1 MLCTLGRAR
10 KWDLVESLWT
20 EMNAKG
26 VALVNSTYGT
36 LIDAYSKRG
45 LKEEAL
51 AWLQTMQSQGME
63 PDEVTMGIVVL
74 LYKRAGEFQKA
85 QEFFRRWIRGA
96 PFRLGVD
103 DKLVSHTNV
112 CLSSHTYATFIDTYG
127 KGGQFRAACETFA
140 RIIRQG
146 RSLNTVTLNTMIH
159 LYGNCGRRVSD
170 ERGLLKADIVSYRT
184 LLYAYSTRKM
194 VREAEELI
202 QEMDERDLETQS
214 ALTRMYVE
222 LGMHEQSWLWFRT
235 FHLAG
240 NISSDCYSANIDAYG
255 ERGYTLAV
263 EKKLVLYATFFGVW
277 RRYGLTVENSNLA
290 HRIVEPGSW
299 SDEVDLVQFNG
310 RRGRAT
316 MSKSRGSMLNVKE
329 RTKQK
334 GEQTCTRVQRKEQ
347 AESSNVL
354 PLGKNTLN
362 ITIIAQM
369 GEEYNMTGDELM
381 SKLMQDLFKLYE
393 VPL

>member
-1 MLCTLGRAR
+1 MRLIKGNGGSILKGRGLVEPYIILKVLFTLDVIHYNIMLCTLGRAR

-26 VALVNSTYGT
+26 VAPVNCTYGT

-63 PDEVTMGIVVL
+63 PDEVTMGI
-74 LYKRAGEFQKA
+74 RAGEFQKA

-112 CLSSHTYATFIDTYG
+112 CLRSHTYATFIDTYG

-159 LYGNCGRRVSD
+159 LYGNCGRLRQACLLFQKMGEFRCVPDTWTYNILIYLNIKNNKD
-170 ERGLLKADIVSYRT
+170 ERGLLEADVVSYQT

-194 VREAEELI
+194 
-202 QEMDERDLETQS
+202 EMDERDLEIDEFTQF

-222 LGMHEQSWLWFRT
+222 SGMLEQSWLWFRR

-240 NISSDCYSANIDAYG
+240 NISSDCYSANISSGAKKVFIFCKELKKLTVLEFNVMIKAYG
-255 ERGYTLAV
+255 IGKCYDKAYQLFDSM
-263 EKKLVLYATFFGVW
+263 KKFGVVADKCS
-277 RRYGLTVENSNLA
+277 YSSLIHILASADKPHIAKSYLKKMQEAGL
-290 HRIVEPGSW
+290 G
-299 SDEVDLVQFNG
+299 
-310 RRGRAT
+310 
-316 MSKSRGSMLNVKE
+316 
-329 RTKQK
+329 
-334 GEQTCTRVQRKEQ
+334 
-347 AESSNVL
+347 
-354 PLGKNTLN
+354 
-362 ITIIAQM
+362 
-369 GEEYNMTGDELM
+369 
-381 SKLMQDLFKLYE
+381 
-393 VPL
+393 

>member
-1 MLCTLGRAR
+1 MLCTLARAR

-26 VALVNSTYGT
+26 VAPVNSTYGT

-112 CLSSHTYATFIDTYG
+112 CLSSHTYATLIDTYG
-127 KGGQFRAACETFA
+127 KGGQFRVACETFA

-159 LYGNCGRRVSD
+159 LYGNCGRLRQAC
-170 ERGLLKADIVSYRT
+170 LLFQ
-184 LLYAYSTRKM
+184 KM
-194 VREAEELI
+194 GEFRCVPDTWTYNILI
-202 QEMDERDLETQS
+202 S
-214 ALTRMYVE
+214 
-222 LGMHEQSWLWFRT
+222 
-235 FHLAG
+235 
-240 NISSDCYSANIDAYG
+240 
-255 ERGYTLAV
+255 
-263 EKKLVLYATFFGVW
+263 
-277 RRYGLTVENSNLA
+277 
-290 HRIVEPGSW
+290 
-299 SDEVDLVQFNG
+299 
-310 RRGRAT
+310 
-316 MSKSRGSMLNVKE
+316 
-329 RTKQK
+329 
-334 GEQTCTRVQRKEQ
+334 
-347 AESSNVL
+347 
-354 PLGKNTLN
+354 LN
-362 ITIIAQM
+362 IK
-369 GEEYNMTGDELM
+369 NNKV
-381 SKLMQDLFKLYE
+381 KLAAK
-393 VPL
+393 

>member
-26 VALVNSTYGT
+26 VAPVNSTYGT
-36 LIDAYSKRG
+36 LIDAYSKCG

-74 LYKRAGEFQKA
+74 LYKRAREFQKA

-96 PFRLGVD
+96 PFRLGMD

-127 KGGQFRAACETFA
+127 KGGQFRATYETFA

-146 RSLNTVTLNTMIH
+146 RSLNTVSLNTMIH
-159 LYGNCGRRVSD
+159 LYGNCGQLRQAC
-170 ERGLLKADIVSYRT
+170 LLFQKMGKFRCVPDTWTMKEAFLEADVVSYRT
-184 LLYAYSTRKM
+184 LLYAYLTRKM

-202 QEMDERDLETQS
+202 REMDERDLEIDEFTQS

-222 LGMHEQSWLWFRT
+222 SDKCSYSSLIHILASADKPHIAKSYLKKMQEAGLG
-235 FHLAG
+235 
-240 NISSDCYSANIDAYG
+240 
-255 ERGYTLAV
+255 
-263 EKKLVLYATFFGVW
+263 
-277 RRYGLTVENSNLA
+277 
-290 HRIVEPGSW
+290 
-299 SDEVDLVQFNG
+299 
-310 RRGRAT
+310 
-316 MSKSRGSMLNVKE
+316 
-329 RTKQK
+329 
-334 GEQTCTRVQRKEQ
+334 
-347 AESSNVL
+347 
-354 PLGKNTLN
+354 
-362 ITIIAQM
+362 
-369 GEEYNMTGDELM
+369 
-381 SKLMQDLFKLYE
+381 
-393 VPL
+393 